1 MKNLIYGAVIT
12 VIGAGFYFSLFNLR
26 VDLFLSLALSLVLLI
41 INMLSTYSH
50 QRLTR
55 DYEQQKR
62 KLSAQN
68 KACEQQVEREK
79 QRRARALL
87 RRR

>member
-12 VIGAGFYFSLFNLR
+12 VIGAGFYFSFFNLR
-26 VDLFLSLALSLVLLI
+26 MDLFLSLALSLVLLI
-41 INMLSTYSH
+41 TNMLSTYYH

-55 DYEQQKR
+55 DYKQQIR
-62 KLSAQN
+62 KLSAQH
-68 KACEQQVEREK
+68 KASEQQVEREK